1 MNSLLPIFLKLDG
14 RPALL
19 VGAGTVA
26 LEKVGSLLKTGV
38 KLRVI
43 APRVHPE
50 IRQLAADGKSELIER
65 EFEPSDL
72 DGNFIV
78 IAATDAPAVN
88 ATVYREAVARGIACN
103 SVDDIPNCDFFF
115 GSVVSRGDLQIA
127 ISTAGESPAV
137 AQRLRREIDEQLPQD
152 LGPWLAQLGALRRE
166 VLATHPRRE
175 ERRLLLHELAQRQ
188 ICDSALCS
196 TRELAR
202 TGKDATRA
210 VAGHV
215 ALVGAGPGDPEL
227 LTVKALRLIESG
239 DVLLHDDL
247 VPEAIL
253 NLAVPAAEI
262 VNVGKRCGAKTITQ
276 EEINAL
282 MIEHARAGRSVVRL
296 KSGDPLLF
304 GRAAEEIDALDEA
317 NVPYEVVP
325 GVSAAFAAAA
335 ALGRSLTDRE
345 WASHVVFSTGHHA
358 QSHNREALPA
368 LEAGTRVV
376 YMPGRDLNLLAAEWL
391 AEGLP
396 ADLPCAVV
404 SRAAQPDQQVVH
416 TTLGALDTLSLA
428 AAPSILIAGWAVRE
442 PSETNDAKSARGLE
456 GACRLKS

>member
-1 MNSLLPIFLKLDG
+1 MSLLPIFLNLDR

-26 LEKVGSLLKTGV
+26 LEKIATLLKTGV
-38 KLRVI
+38 NLRVV
-43 APRVHPE
+43 APHAREE
-50 IRQLAADGKSELIER
+50 IRQLATERKLELIDR
-65 EFEPSDL
+65 EFAPSDL
-72 DGNFIV
+72 EGNFIV
-78 IAATDAPAVN
+78 IAATDVPEVN
-88 ATVYREAVARGIACN
+88 ATVYREALARGIPCN

-115 GSVVSRGDLQIA
+115 GSIVSRGDLQIA

-152 LGPWLAQLGALRRE
+152 LGPWLAELGKLRRE
-166 VLATHPRRE
+166 VLGLHPRSE
-175 ERRLLLHELAQRQ
+175 QRRLLLHELAHRH

-196 TRELAR
+196 TRQLAQ
-202 TGKDATRA
+202 TGREVARA
-210 VAGHV
+210 IAGQV

-227 LTVKALRLIESG
+227 LTVKAVRLIESA
-239 DVLLHDDL
+239 DVILHDDL
-247 VPEAIL
+247 VPSAIL
-253 NLAVPAAEI
+253 NLAPPNAVVE
-262 VNVGKRCGAKTITQ
+262 NVGKRCGTKTITQ
-276 EEINAL
+276 DEINAL

-304 GRAAEEIDALDEA
+304 GRAAEEMDALTEA
-317 NVPYEVVP
+317 AVPYEIVP

-335 ALGRSLTDRE
+335 ALGRSLTDRD
-345 WASHVVFSTGHHA
+345 WASHVTFSTGHHA

-368 LEAGTRVV
+368 LESGTRVV
-376 YMPGRDLNLLAAEWL
+376 YMPGRDLSLLAAEWQ

-416 TTLGALDTLSLA
+416 TTLSELGAVAPA
-428 AAPSILIAGWAVRE
+428 AAPSLLIAGWAVRE
-442 PSETNDAKSARGLE
+442 LRESTDAETAESLQR
-456 GACRLKS
+456 AC

>member
-1 MNSLLPIFLKLDG
+1 MTLLPIFLKLED

-26 LEKVGSLLKTGV
+26 LEKIASLLKTGLNLQV
-38 KLRVI
+38 V
-43 APRVHPE
+43 APAARAE
-50 IRQLAADGKSELIER
+50 IRQLAAEGKLEWTER
-65 EFEPSDL
+65 EFRPSDL

-78 IAATDAPAVN
+78 IAATDVPEVN
-88 ATVYREAVARGIACN
+88 ASVYREAVARNIPSN

-115 GSVVSRGDLQIA
+115 GSVVNRGDLQIA
-127 ISTAGESPAV
+127 ISTAGESPAL
-137 AQRLRREIDEQLPQD
+137 AQRLRREIDEQLPED
-152 LGPWLAQLGALRRE
+152 LGPWLAELGELRRE
-166 VLATHPRRE
+166 VLSTHSRGE
-175 ERRLLLHELAQRQ
+175 ERRLLLHELAQRE

-196 TRELAR
+196 TRQLAR
-202 TGKDATRA
+202 TGKKSTRA
-210 VAGHV
+210 IAGHV

-227 LTVKALRLIESG
+227 LTVKALRLIESA

-247 VPEAIL
+247 VPSAIV
-253 NLAVPAAEI
+253 NLAPPHAVI
-262 VNVGKRCGAKTITQ
+262 VNVGKRCGSKTIAQ

-304 GRAAEEIDALDEA
+304 GRAAEEMTALEDAGIPFEI
-317 NVPYEVVP
+317 VP

-335 ALGRSLTDRE
+335 ALSCSLTDRD

-376 YMPGRDLNLLAAEWL
+376 YMPGRDLALLAAEWL
-391 AEGLP
+391 SEGLP

-404 SRAAQPDQQVVH
+404 SRAAQPDQKVVH
-416 TTLGALDTLSLA
+416 TILGELGSVAPA
-428 AAPSILIAGWAVRE
+428 AAPSLLIAGWAVRDYE
-442 PSETNDAKSARGLE
+442 RSNSAEGSTQSAEMKFAPS
-456 GACRLKS
+456 